1 MQCWLQ
7 DCPRKANNLVRTFGC
22 QLCLT
27 VLLRHLFH
35 QAGGQEAA
43 VIMGQTEVMLVAQFL
58 GLGIQDLVVCLTH
71 KETVSY
77 QFE

>member
-1 MQCWLQ
+1 ML
-7 DCPRKANNLVRTFGC
+7 
-22 QLCLT
+22 
-27 VLLRHLFH
+27 HLFY
-35 QAGGQEAA
+35 QSGGQEAA
-43 VIMGQTEVMLVAQFL
+43 VIMGQTEVMLVSQFL